1 MKTYNKREFSK
12 LLFENGYIL
21 KRVKGS
27 HFIYKKDTTII
38 SVPKDLNKMIS
49 LRLIKEYHLAEVS

>member
-12 LLFENGYIL
+12 LLFKNGYIL
-21 KRVKGS
+21 NRVKGS

-49 LRLIKEYHLAEVS
+49 IRLIKEYHLAEVS